1 MNTFVRNLFWCS
13 PGHGSDCATHWLIAC
28 SRFSDNEEDAKVKGA
43 RKVGGTG
50 KRKKVLPVLVRVR
63 EPDYLEA

>member
-1 MNTFVRNLFWCS
+1 M
-13 PGHGSDCATHWLIAC
+13 
-28 SRFSDNEEDAKVKGA
+28 KVKGA

>member
-1 MNTFVRNLFWCS
+1 M
-13 PGHGSDCATHWLIAC
+13 
-28 SRFSDNEEDAKVKGA
+28 KGV
-43 RKVGGTG
+43 RKVGGTA